1 MGLDLTR
8 PAARAGLATLLWG
21 MILGA
26 LVLGLGGRIAMRL
39 VSEASTGTG
48 AFTLGG
54 SLTVV
59 FLGLASG
66 LLGAAFLLA
75 ARSFFR
81 RWPPLPTLVYWLLL
95 IAITL
100 RGLRPVDAQR
110 LLYFLP
116 VVALFGVLLQWRT
129 WRYRQPVPAR

>member
-8 PAARAGLATLLWG
+8 PATRAGLATLFWG
-21 MILGA
+21 MLLGTI
-26 LVLGLGGRIAMRL
+26 VLGIGGRISMRL
-39 VSEASTGTG
+39 VAEATSGSSG
-48 AFTLGG
+48 FTLGG

-66 LLGAAFLLA
+66 ALGGAFLLI
-75 ARSFFR
+75 ARTVFR
-81 RWPPLPTLVYWLLL
+81 RWPPLPTLVYWCLLL
-95 IAITL
+95 GITL

-116 VVALFGVLLQWRT
+116 VVGLFGILLQWRT

>member
-1 MGLDLTR
+1 MALDVTR
-8 PAARAGLATLLWG
+8 PAARAGLATLFWG
-21 MILGA
+21 MVLGA
-26 LVLGLGGRIAMRL
+26 FVLGVGGRIAMRL
-39 VSEASTGTG
+39 VAEATTGTSG
-48 AFTLGG
+48 FSLGG

-59 FLGLASG
+59 FLGLVSG
-66 LLGAAFLLA
+66 LLGGAFLLV
-75 ARSFFR
+75 ARTFFR

-100 RGLRPVDAQR
+100 RGLRPVDGQR

-129 WRYRQPVPAR
+129 WPYRQPAPVR